1 MKRVTSLMLIV
12 GLTLSA
18 APVLAGNGNGN
29 GKGAQKGENKV
40 KVTRSANPGNVLHC
54 PPGLAKK
61 AVPCVPPGH
70 VKARYGIGDR
80 IERDYFWIDDPYR
93 HGLQRNGYYVRAG
106 DYVYQVDRDT
116 PIGVGVLERL
126 GGGHQDTRSTTQQR
140 VGAVHRGQSQATS
153 QGTHSSAEWT
163 VENGAGDRAYPP
175 VADTP
180 HHTG

>member
-1 MKRVTSLMLIV
+1 MKRILPGLLVLSLA
-12 GLTLSA
+12 LSA

-40 KVTRSANPGNVLHC
+40 KVTRSANPANAVHC

-61 AVPCVPPGH
+61 AVPCVPPGQ

-93 HGLQRNGYYVRAG
+93 YGLKQTGYYVRAG

-116 PIGVGVLERL
+116 HKVLNL
-126 GGGHQDTRSTTQQR
+126 I
-140 VGAVHRGQSQATS
+140 GAV
-153 QGTHSSAEWT
+153 
-163 VENGAGDRAYPP
+163 
-175 VADTP
+175 ADILN
-180 HHTG
+180 